1 MFERLSRL
9 APLGGT
15 RLEAPLKGV
24 AGFTGSGVVRY
35 AGRADGR
42 RRLEADLKGLAGLK
56 AEVVAAEALLG
67 AFPCRDGSAAARFD
81 SAQGAAVPALQ
92 PGDTIEIRQNGV
104 AVLRGVFAPA

>member
-1 MFERLSRL
+1 MIGKLSRL

-15 RLEAPLKGV
+15 RLEAPLRGV

-35 AGRADGR
+35 AAHANGR
-42 RRLEADLKGLAGLK
+42 RRIDADLKGLAGLK
-56 AEVVAAEALLG
+56 AEIVAGAAPLG
-67 AFPCRDGSAAARFD
+67 ALPCRAGSASARFD
-81 SAQGAAVPALQ
+81 SAQGAAIPALQ